1 MYILRRLP
9 VSVRVTA
16 AAVAVLALSLALGS
30 ALFQNTL
37 RRTQIEQLDSTARL
51 RLQGVVEL
59 IDDDKL
65 PTRLTADRDSVLLV
79 QVLDDRSRV
88 LASTANVQDMHAM
101 ASVPVESHATNE
113 MMTDPQNVNI
123 DGVTC
128 RLVYGYVATKAGTY
142 RVLVAS
148 PFRSINEVG
157 STLRKE
163 IRKMSPLVLLG
174 AAVLLWAVVWLSLR
188 PVRLLREGVDAI
200 SPMDL
205 HRRLQVPPANDEIGK
220 LATTMNSLLDRLQ
233 RSSDRQ
239 SRFVS
244 DASHELR
251 SPLASIR
258 TRIEVGLRNENK
270 TTWPD
275 LARGVLADNV
285 RLERLVRDLLEVA
298 RHDGARRPSKSELYL
313 DDLVM
318 MEVETSRLIGS
329 ISIDVSGVSGG
340 RVLGNADQLRR
351 VIANL
356 LDNAQRFAAS
366 QIRVRVHPA
375 GTPDEPIVVLAV
387 ADDGPGIPEEER
399 ERVFERFAKV
409 GEDRA
414 RDHVRGEGGSGLGLA
429 IVREI
434 VVEHG
439 GSVRIDQTGG
449 PGTTVVV
456 ELPEC

>member
-1 MYILRRLP
+1 MYLLRRLP
-9 VSVRVTA
+9 VSVRVTV
-16 AAVAVLALSLALGS
+16 AAVAVLALSFAAGS
-30 ALFQNTL
+30 SVFQNTL
-37 RRTQIEQLDSTARL
+37 RRTQIEQLDETARL
-51 RLQGVVEL
+51 RLESIVEL
-59 IDDDKL
+59 IEGDRL
-65 PTRLTADRDSVLLV
+65 PSRIPTDRDSVLLV
-79 QVLDDRSRV
+79 QVLNDQNQV
-88 LASTANVQDMHAM
+88 VASSTNAQDMHAM
-101 ASVPVESHATNE
+101 ASVPIEEHSKNE
-113 MMTDPQNVNI
+113 MMTDPQNVEI
-123 DGVTC
+123 DRVTC
-128 RLVYGYVATKAGTY
+128 RLVFGYVATPQGTY

-148 PFRSINEVG
+148 PFRSIDEVG

-163 IRKMSPLVLLG
+163 IRNMTPLVLLG
-174 AAVLLWAVVWLSLR
+174 AAVLIWAVVRLSLR
-188 PVRLLREGVDAI
+188 PVRLLQEGVDAI
-200 SPMDL
+200 SPTDL
-205 HRRLQVPPANDEIGK
+205 HRRLPVPPANDEIGK
-220 LATTMNSLLDRLQ
+220 LAKTMNSLLDRLQ

-258 TRIEVGLRNENK
+258 TRIEVGLRNEAN
-270 TTWPD
+270 TRWPD

-298 RHDGARRPSKSELYL
+298 RHDGARRPPKSELYL

-329 ISIDVSGVSGG
+329 VAIDVSGVSGG
-340 RVLGNADQLRR
+340 RVLGNSDQLRR

-356 LDNAQRFAAS
+356 LDNAQRFAAT

-375 GTPDEPIVVLAV
+375 GPPDRAVVVLAIS
-387 ADDGPGIPEEER
+387 DDGPGIPADER
-399 ERVFERFAKV
+399 ERVFERFSKV

-414 RDHVRGEGGSGLGLA
+414 RDNTRGEGGSGLGLA

-434 VVEHG
+434 VIEHG
-439 GSVRIDQTGG
+439 GSVRIDQTSEV
-449 PGTTVVV
+449 GTTVVV